1 MHKTLKTAFMLIG
14 SATVAPAAVIS
25 FTGGMATYADYQ
37 IWTPTSSETVPGGT
51 SATDSTKVFRNV
63 DYYIEDGFIFD
74 YIGGTGGSIGNY
86 YSTVNDVIHG
96 HWGSG
101 DMTSIEIRKENGG
114 TFDFNYFV
122 LTSNTLEPGGASTGL
137 ENVFVQAWFNGSQVG
152 TDVILPSSDF
162 GFPSVDVYFGSDF
175 DNVDKIVITS
185 NHTSPSCFGMDSFY
199 IDQTAPIPEP
209 SVFSILAIGLG
220 GSICVR
226 RRR

>member
-1 MHKTLKTAFMLIG
+1 MLIG

-25 FTGGMATYADYQ
+25 FTGGMATYADYESWSQ
-37 IWTPTSSETVPGGT
+37 TSQTMETFPGGT

-63 DYYIEDGFIFD
+63 DYYNEDGFIFD

-86 YSTVNDVIHG
+86 YSTGNDVIHA
-96 HWGSG
+96 HWAVGE
-101 DMTSIEIRKENGG
+101 MTSIEIRKESGG

-122 LTSNTLEPGGASTGL
+122 LTSNTLDPGDPPTGFEDVHVQGWLNGA
-137 ENVFVQAWFNGSQVG
+137 QVG
-152 TDVILPSSDF
+152 TDVILPPEQF
-162 GFPSVDVYFGSDF
+162 GFPSVDIFFGADF

-185 NHTSPSCFGMDSFY
+185 SHTSASCFGMDSFY

>member
-1 MHKTLKTAFMLIG
+1 MEAF
-14 SATVAPAAVIS
+14 
-25 FTGGMATYADYQ
+25 
-37 IWTPTSSETVPGGT
+37 PGGT
-51 SATDSTKVFRNV
+51 STTDSTKIFGNV

-74 YIGGTGGSIGNY
+74 YIGGTGGWLGNY
-86 YSTVNDVIHG
+86 YRTGNDVIHA
-96 HWGSG
+96 HWGEG
-101 DMTSIEIRKENGG
+101 EMTSIEIRKESGG

-122 LTSNTLEPGGASTGL
+122 LTSNTLQPGGPPTGF
-137 ENVFVQAWFNGSQVG
+137 EDVHVQGWLNGAQVG
-152 TDVILPSSDF
+152 TDVILPSEQF
-162 GFPSVDVYFGSDF
+162 GFPSVDVFFGADF

-185 NHTSPSCFGMDSFY
+185 SHTSFSCFGMDSFY